1 MKQRTK
7 ALLAGV
13 ISGAAFA
20 GLVGGLI
27 LWLPSYKQKKEME
40 AIKPV
45 ETAAPIIEEP
55 EATPDPAA
63 EEAAQRAKYADLIAR
78 NSDFAGWIEIPGV
91 DIDLPILQTT
101 DNYFYLYHDLDR
113 ADDKRGMPFA
123 DFECDMKNGRHLI
136 IYGHNMGVNNTDRF
150 SNLQKYRDADYYTAH
165 PYLQWDTLYKS

>member
-78 NSDFAGWIEIPGV
+78 NPEFAGWIEIPGV

-101 DNYFYLYHDLDR
+101 DNYFYLSIIIHFASKASKCSVISGSEGLGAKDSTILNSLSIKI
-113 ADDKRGMPFA
+113 KRGIY
-123 DFECDMKNGRHLI
+123 LI
-136 IYGHNMGVNNTDRF
+136 CQF
-150 SNLQKYRDADYYTAH
+150 
-165 PYLQWDTLYKS
+165 TLNPSLSTELN

>member
-7 ALLAGV
+7 ALLAAV

-27 LWLPSYKQKKEME
+27 FWLPSYKEKKEME
-40 AIKPV
+40 AIKPQ
-45 ETAAPIIEEP
+45 ETQNAAPTTDEP

-78 NSDFAGWIEIPGV
+78 NPEFAGWIEIPGV

-123 DFECDMKNGRHLI
+123 DYECDMKNGRHLI
-136 IYGHNMGVNNTDRF
+136 IY
-150 SNLQKYRDADYYTAH
+150 
-165 PYLQWDTLYKS
+165 

>member
-27 LWLPSYKQKKEME
+27 LWLPSYKQKKEVE

-45 ETAAPIIEEP
+45 ETAAPIIKEP
-55 EATPDPAA
+55 EATPDPAT
-63 EEAAQRAKYADLIAR
+63 EEAAQRTKYADLIAR
-78 NSDFAGWIEIPGV
+78 NPDFAGWIEIPGV

-101 DNYFYLYHDLDR
+101 DTMIWI
-113 ADDKRGMPFA
+113 APMISAACP
-123 DFECDMKNGRHLI
+123 
-136 IYGHNMGVNNTDRF
+136 
-150 SNLQKYRDADYYTAH
+150 LQILSAT
-165 PYLQWDTLYKS
+165 

>member
-45 ETAAPIIEEP
+45 ETAAPIMEEP

-63 EEAAQRAKYADLIAR
+63 EEAAQRTKYADLIAR
-78 NSDFAGWIEIPGV
+78 NPDFAGWIEIPV
-91 DIDLPILQTT
+91 LLCKKIEKTLIL
-101 DNYFYLYHDLDR
+101 
-113 ADDKRGMPFA
+113 K
-123 DFECDMKNGRHLI
+123 
-136 IYGHNMGVNNTDRF
+136 
-150 SNLQKYRDADYYTAH
+150 
-165 PYLQWDTLYKS
+165 